1 MKLAPISKYALKE
14 TRVCLQ
20 RFKKNL
26 RHTAK
31 HPEDPDAIH
40 DLRVSIR
47 RLSQCFRTFRGLLDP
62 VPVKQLRRRLHKLMD
77 LCAAVRN
84 CDVALSLLHQVGI
97 TEGVWV
103 SKLKETREDAGR
115 RLHRHLKKERR
126 RHHPAVGASP
136 RPPHDDWKLDQS
148 PEDNLRRVLPT
159 LVEGFFAA
167 GTTAAVAGASPQ
179 TMHQFRL
186 SSKRFRYALELF
198 ERFYGS
204 EMARSAK
211 ALKGLQ
217 DRLGAIND
225 CVTTI
230 DLLGRDRRAVTAVRK
245 LLGQRTVEFQSYW
258 RSQFAPWRLAWWKRW
273 LSRPDETNIGD
284 SS

>member
-47 RLSQCFRTFRGLLDP
+47 RVTQCHRTFRGLLDP
-62 VPVKQLRRRLHKLMD
+62 VPVKQLRRRLHKLMEH
-77 LCAAVRN
+77 CAAVRN
-84 CDVALSLLHQVGI
+84 CDVALDLLHQVGI
-97 TEGVWV
+97 ANGASV
-103 SKLKETREDAGR
+103 SKLKKAREDAGR
-115 RLHRHLKKERR
+115 KLHRYLRKECR
-126 RHHPAVGASP
+126 RHHPAPGASH
-136 RPPHDDWKLDQS
+136 RPLDREWQLDQS
-148 PEDNLRRVLPT
+148 PEDNLRRVLPK
-159 LVEGFFAA
+159 LAEEFFAA
-167 GTTAAVAGASPQ
+167 GATAAVAGASPQ
-179 TMHQFRL
+179 TLHQFRL
-186 SSKRFRYALELF
+186 RAKRFRYALELF

-204 EMARSAK
+204 EMARGAK

-225 CVTTI
+225 CVATI
-230 DLLGRDRRAVTAVRK
+230 DLLGRDRRGVAAVRK
-245 LLGQRTVEFQSYW
+245 LLGPRIVEFRRYW
-258 RSQFAPWRLAWWKRW
+258 RSRFAPRRLAWWKRW
-273 LSRPDETNIGD
+273 LSRPGETNIGD